1 MFVKLHILLELFP
14 WIWMNCLVIRR
25 ITLSWILLPRL
36 VSAYWQ
42 ASDNLSS
49 GKIGAIDSMFLMNSI
64 DFMLMGFYIMWWF
77 SSLTVLPLAKMLLLC
92 AIALD
97 HNSGLALYMPEG
109 FFVLLSVIIA
119 LQVHKKS
126 EPCCMPV
133 VREVVFHS
141 EIGEKHTDP
150 LWWAHSTFIWIE
162 IGYTPSTHPEYI
174 SHLIHACLMPLPNF
188 LLFLPLLIHKHILA
202 TFWLPPSYRK
212 SCSL

>member
-1 MFVKLHILLELFP
+1 M
-14 WIWMNCLVIRR
+14 
-25 ITLSWILLPRL
+25 
-36 VSAYWQ
+36 
-42 ASDNLSS
+42 SS

-150 LWWAHSTFIWIE
+150 L
-162 IGYTPSTHPEYI
+162 
-174 SHLIHACLMPLPNF
+174 
-188 LLFLPLLIHKHILA
+188 
-202 TFWLPPSYRK
+202 
-212 SCSL
+212 